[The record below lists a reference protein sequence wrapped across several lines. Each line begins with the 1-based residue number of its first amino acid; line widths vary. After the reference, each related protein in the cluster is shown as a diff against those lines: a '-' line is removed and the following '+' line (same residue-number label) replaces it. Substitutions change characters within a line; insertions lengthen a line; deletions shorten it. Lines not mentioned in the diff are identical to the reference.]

1 MRCRGRRPVSQTAPR
16 TCRRGR
22 NPRRRRWARVERT
35 ATRSSR
41 RAAREPRTPASRVP
55 STRRACA
62 QDDANLPDGVHPARK
77 EQYLTDAE
85 FHRVLGASRGAFAEY
100 KPWKQQALKKAAGL
114 F

>member
-1 MRCRGRRPVSQTAPR
+1 M
-16 TCRRGR
+16 
-22 NPRRRRWARVERT
+22 
-35 ATRSSR
+35 
-41 RAAREPRTPASRVP
+41 P

>member
-1 MRCRGRRPVSQTAPR
+1 
-16 TCRRGR
+16 
-22 NPRRRRWARVERT
+22 
-35 ATRSSR
+35 
-41 RAAREPRTPASRVP
+41 
-55 STRRACA
+55 
-62 QDDANLPDGVHPARK
+62 VHPARK